1 MRWSR
6 LSWSGAT
13 RRFIRLKKA
22 QSRPHFAPWPM
33 IEGEEL
39 VRLKRRVRE
48 VTGWKTN
55 RLTARRA
62 RASFYA
68 SGYLLYLE
76 GESGTGCAV
85 EGHDGTLF
93 PLDGSSAQIY
103 DANEAAGLRL
113 DIDNV
118 VDYAI
123 FFCGFLR
130 AGDGDRFR
138 IVVERGNWDWMAV
151 RTGDLTPCVRKADD
165 GSGSFEIAAYVAH
178 CGALHHS
185 LFRVEND
192 GVVMMMDDE
201 PLGEIVGLQ

>member
-1 MRWSR
+1 M
-6 LSWSGAT
+6 SWMT
-13 RRFIRLKKA
+13 
-22 QSRPHFAPWPM
+22 

-48 VTGWKTN
+48 VTGWNTN

-118 VDYAI
+118 IDYAI

-130 AGDGDRFR
+130 AGDGDMFR
-138 IVVERGNWDWMAV
+138 IVVERGDWALDSGL
-151 RTGDLTPCVRKADD
+151 TPGDLTPCVRKADD
-165 GSGSFEIAAYVAH
+165 GSGSFEITAYVAH
-178 CGALHHS
+178 CGALYHS

-192 GVVMMMDDE
+192 GVVMMLDDE